1 MADTDPD
8 LVALALLVEP
18 VRRDLYD
25 WVVAQARPV
34 GREEAA
40 TALKITRA
48 LATFHLDRL
57 AAAGLLEAG
66 YRRLSGRVGPGAGRP
81 ARVYWR
87 ADREFSV
94 SLPDRRYERVAQL
107 FALTLERLD
116 DKSVPDPLQDAAREL
131 GEQLGATGGRG
142 APGNRLTAALKAGGY
157 EPVTVKGGS
166 NPSPQ
171 LPLRCTCRRAPT
183 ACVRYEPGSCRRH
196 HSRLWRNHRPA
207 NPRLPAGP
215 VLRRIRARHGQTG
228 MMATRRLQRLGR
240 VLRAGDLGALV
251 CEGACVQRVEHS

>member
-1 MADTDPD
+1 MPFVTGPERD

-87 ADREFSV
+87 ADREFSI

-107 FALTLERLD
+107 FALALEKLGN
-116 DKSVPDPLQDAAREL
+116 KSIPDTLQDAAREL
-131 GEQLGATGGRG
+131 GEQLGATGERG
-142 APGNRLTAALKAGGY
+142 APAKRLIAALKAGAY
-157 EPVTVKGGS
+157 EPVTDKAGVIR
-166 NPSPQ
+166 
-171 LPLRCTCRRAPT
+171 LRNCPFA
-183 ACVRYEPGSCRRH
+183 A
-196 HSRLWRNHRPA
+196 LADAHRPLMCGTNLA
-207 NPRLPAGP
+207 LAEGITRGSGATTVQP
-215 VLRRIRARHGQTG
+215 VLDFQP
-228 MMATRRLQRLGR
+228 
-240 VLRAGDLGALV
+240 DL
-251 CEGACVQRVEHS
+251 CCVAFVPNKDKPA

>member
-1 MADTDPD
+1 MSNVSLAFCGDRVPVVTDTDPD
-8 LVALALLVEP
+8 LVALGLLVEP

-57 AAAGLLEAG
+57 AAAGLLEGG

-94 SLPDRRYERVAQL
+94 SLPNRRYERLAQL
-107 FALTLERLD
+107 FAIALERLGD
-116 DKSVPDPLQDAAREL
+116 NSVLDLLQDAAREL
-131 GEQLGATGGRG
+131 GEQLGSTGRSATPAR
-142 APGNRLTAALKAGGY
+142 RLTAALKAGGY
-157 EPVTVKGGS
+157 EPVTVEAGAIH
-166 NPSPQ
+166 
-171 LPLRCTCRRAPT
+171 LRNCPFA
-183 ACVRYEPGSCRRH
+183 A
-196 HSRLWRNHRPA
+196 LADAHRPLVCGTNLA
-207 NPRLPAGP
+207 LAEGIIRGSGATTVRP
-215 VLRRIRARHGQTG
+215 VLDFQP
-228 MMATRRLQRLGR
+228 
-240 VLRAGDLGALV
+240 DL
-251 CEGACVQRVEHS
+251 CCVAFVPDTDRPA